1 MVNYCLKHVRK
12 AKLDHK
18 AELPLQSWGIKAS
31 GFTVD
36 QGIAGLFLD
45 LCSSNPSQQAGLT
58 LWHLATVSG
67 SVQSVLPAPEKN

>member
-31 GFTVD
+31 GFIVG
-36 QGIAGLFLD
+36 QGIADLFF
-45 LCSSNPSQQAGLT
+45 
-58 LWHLATVSG
+58 
-67 SVQSVLPAPEKN
+67 